1 MKLFNLT
8 SSILVF
14 LLLISSSYGQTNLTL
29 KKDIDDFEKLSKK
42 NEQMLSFHPDSA
54 IVYANRLMEIAKK
67 SGSESLY
74 AKALIAKVRANVLA
88 KDAYDLNQKSLAIN
102 QKLNAENEI
111 ANNYMLFGVLCLN
124 KADYTNAVNYFNKS
138 LDISKKNKL
147 YSLSKKNYR
156 SLSTLY
162 GLQEDYTKSLKT
174 AQAALMFEEENPND
188 IDKAYAY
195 ICLADYYDYTGNS
208 KESNNYYKLAYD
220 LFKSNNNQYNMA
232 ITLLNWSILY
242 EESNPVK
249 SLEMELEA
257 QEIFDAISPESLYSS
272 NNLGNMGDGVF
283 SLIKDNFQIKTIA
296 IKNLPKT
303 KIELLNLAESYYER
317 SLKILK
323 KNKNAYGLFYVSGN
337 LSELQ
342 AYKSDYKNAYSNLL
356 LSKKL
361 NDSLFSQKNK
371 NAIAKLESEKEVL
384 QLKTKNE
391 KKANLNKILIG
402 SSIGLILLGFL
413 VYRNFKNKQKLQ
425 NLKISEL
432 EKDKQ
437 ILAID
442 AMLKGQEEERS
453 RIAKDL
459 HDGLGGL
466 LSGTKLSFT
475 TMKENLI
482 LTPENAIQFDKSL
495 NMLDNTMNDLRK
507 VAQNLMPEALVKFGL
522 NEALNDFCSSIQS
535 TQKVNI
541 IYQKLGSDKKYD
553 NTTEVF
559 IYRIIQELIN
569 NALKH
574 AQAKEIL
581 VQLATNE
588 NSIHITVEDDGIGY
602 DTNAIHSKK
611 GNGLANIEYRVNYL
625 NGVIDTISSPNNGT
639 AVNIEFKV

>member
-14 LLLISSSYGQTNLTL
+14 LLLISSSYGQTNSTL

-54 IVYANRLMEIAKK
+54 IVYANRLMGIAKK

-88 KDAYDLNQKSLAIN
+88 KDAYDLNQKSFAIN

-162 GLQEDYTKSLKT
+162 GLQEDYPKSLKT
-174 AQAALMFEEENPND
+174 AQAALKFEEENPNN

-208 KESNNYYKLAYD
+208 KESNNYYMLAYD

-371 NAIAKLESEKEVL
+371 NVIAKLESEKEVL
-384 QLKTKNE
+384 QLKTQNE

-495 NMLDNTMNDLRK
+495 SMLDNTMNDLRK

>member
-1 MKLFNLT
+1 MKLFNL
-8 SSILVF
+8 SSCILVF
-14 LLLISSSYGQTNLTL
+14 LLHISSSYGQTNSTL

-88 KDAYDLNQKSLAIN
+88 KDAYDLNRKSFAIN

-162 GLQEDYTKSLKT
+162 GLQEDYPKSLKT
-174 AQAALMFEEENPND
+174 AQAALNFEKENPNN

-195 ICLADYYDYTGNS
+195 ICLADYYGYTGNS

-220 LFKSNNNQYNMA
+220 LFKSSNNQYNMA

-272 NNLGNMGDGVF
+272 NNLGNMGDGIF
-283 SLIKDNFQIKTIA
+283 SIIKDNSQINTIA

-303 KIELLNLAESYYER
+303 KTELLNLAESYYER

-323 KNKNAYGLFYVSGN
+323 TNKNAYGLFYVSGN

-342 AYKSDYKNAYSNLL
+342 AYKSEYKNAYSNLL

-384 QLKTKNE
+384 QLKTQND
-391 KKANLNKILIG
+391 KKATLNKILIG
-402 SSIGLILLGFL
+402 SSLGLLLLGFL
-413 VYRNFKNKQKLQ
+413 GYHNFKTKQRLQ

-522 NEALNDFCSSIQS
+522 NEALKDFCSSIQS
-535 TQKVNI
+535 TQKVNV
-541 IYQKLGSDKKYD
+541 IYQKLGTNKKYE

-559 IYRIIQELIN
+559 VYRIIQELVN

-602 DTNAIHSKK
+602 NTSTINNQK
-611 GNGLANIEYRVNYL
+611 GAGLANIEYRVNYL
-625 NGVIDTISSPNNGT
+625 NGVIDTVSSPNNGT
-639 AVNIEFKV
+639 AVNIEFKI